1 MNTLHNWRRP
11 SGKSLLT
18 LAATIAV
25 CFVALV
31 YFFPRE
37 SKFGYDYELDKPWRY
52 QQLIAS
58 YDFPIYKTDA
68 EIKRER
74 DSVTRGFRPYFT
86 FDAQVGEKSV
96 KALRADFYAGK
107 FKGLPG
113 YYLPRLVELFN
124 QVYAEGIVDADEL
137 ERLRAARVP
146 GLRVVKGQEST
157 ALPLSGLRTTRTAY
171 AYIMERDSGSVPY
184 AVLQA
189 CNLNNYLSPNLRLD
203 RQKTRLEREGEL
215 AKLIPYCGMV
225 QSGQLIIDRGQIV
238 NAEHVKILD
247 SLRKESERRMDPS
260 RGFWLVFSGQ
270 AASVAVIFAML
281 FFYLKLF
288 RRDYLDS
295 PHTVLLLFTLVT
307 FFPIVTYLMMEH
319 HFYSVYLVPYTIV
332 PIFARIFMDSRT
344 AFVALITTSLLSAL
358 SLHSPFEFMLWQTV
372 TGLTAIYALRELTER
387 SQLLRTVTAVVA
399 AGLVVSVCYDMSQ
412 GLNWEAFD
420 RSRAAFI
427 VIGGGLMLFAYPLM
441 YLVEKLFGFTSSVTL
456 VELTNINNPI
466 LRKMSKVAQGTFNH
480 SMQVANLAAE
490 VADKIGAKPQLVR
503 TGALY
508 HDIGKMLNPAF
519 FTENQ
524 NGVNPHDSLSEE
536 RSAQIIVSHVT
547 EGLRL
552 AEKYHLPSV
561 IRDFI
566 ATHHGKGLVKYFY
579 IQYCNKHPD
588 EEVDRK
594 RFSYPGPN
602 PWTREQAI
610 LMMCDAVEAASRSL
624 KEYTEES
631 IRALVDRIVDSQLAD
646 GCFRECPITFR
657 DVADAKRV
665 LVDSLKTVYHTR
677 IAYPELKKEASA
689 AGQRSG
695 LFGSGL
701 HLPRRHPSS
710 RG

>member
-1 MNTLHNWRRP
+1 MNSTNNWRRP
-11 SGKSLLT
+11 SSKSLLT
-18 LAATIAV
+18 LFTTMLV
-25 CFVALV
+25 CVVALV

-37 SKFGYDYELDKPWRY
+37 SKFGYDYELNKPWRY

-68 EIKRER
+68 EIKKER
-74 DSVTRGFRPYFT
+74 DSVMHGFRPYFIL
-86 FDAQVGEKSV
+86 DGQVAEKNIR
-96 KALRADFYAGK
+96 ALRNDFYAGK

-113 YYLPRLVELFN
+113 YYLPRLVELFR
-124 QVYAEGIVDADEL
+124 QVYDEGIIDAGQL
-137 ERLRAARVP
+137 ERLQAAEAP
-146 GLRVVKGQEST
+146 GLRIIQGQEST
-157 ALPLSGLRTTRTAY
+157 NMELSRLRTTRTAY
-171 AYIMERDSGSVPY
+171 DYIMSRDSGSVSY

-189 CNLNNYLSPNLRLD
+189 CNLNNYLAPNLAID
-203 RQKTRLEREGEL
+203 QEKTRSEREGEL
-215 AKLIPYCGMV
+215 AKLIPYSGMV

-247 SLRKESERRMDPS
+247 SLKKESERRMDPS
-260 RGFWLVFSGQ
+260 RGFWLVFTGQ
-270 AASVAVIFAML
+270 TASVLVIL
-281 FFYLKLF
+281 SLLYFYLKLF
-288 RRDYLDS
+288 RRDYLRS
-295 PHTVLLLFTLVT
+295 PHTIMLLYSLIT

-344 AFVALITTSLLSAL
+344 AFVALITSSLLSAL
-358 SLHSPFEFMLWQTV
+358 SLHSPFEFMLWQMV
-372 TGLTAIYALRELTER
+372 TGLTAIYTLRELTER

-399 AGLVVSVCYDMSQ
+399 AGLVVSICYDMSQ

-420 RSRAAFI
+420 RSRAVYI

-441 YLVEKLFGFTSSVTL
+441 YLVERLFGFTSSVTL

-536 RSAQIIVSHVT
+536 RSAQIIIGHVT
-547 EGLRL
+547 DGLRL
-552 AEKYHLPSV
+552 AEKYHLPSI

-566 ATHHGKGLVKYFY
+566 ATHHGKGLAKYFY
-579 IQYCNKHPD
+579 IQYCNKHPG

-594 RFSYPGPN
+594 LFSYPGPN

-631 IRALVDRIVDSQLAD
+631 IRALVDRIVDGQLAD
-646 GCFRECPITFR
+646 GCFRECPLTFR
-657 DVADAKRV
+657 DIADAKRV
-665 LVDSLKTVYHTR
+665 LVDSLKTIYHTR
-677 IAYPELKKEASA
+677 IAYPEMKKEPA
-689 AGQRSG
+689 AEPERPGF
-695 LFGSGL
+695 FGTGL
-701 HLPRRHPSS
+701 HLPRRH
-710 RG
+710 